1 MVDEKGDNFEFLHF
15 TSLTREAFA
24 NLVDIVK
31 NSIYSNSIVP
41 YRGKLKKYI
50 ILRRRFNARDIVA
63 MTVKYLLS
71 RAELKDIHVHF
82 GAILTTYINCVKL
95 GMRCIVQTLSC
106 HPKAKVFW
114 DRSADGLIKA
124 AERTKMFLDIPGVVA
139 MMDGDKL
146 RSKTPLGTDDQN
158 RDYNGWTKDVN
169 RNLLLVWDPFG
180 KIVDA
185 VVNAPGSFHDSKV
198 AKWGNVYEHVSS
210 LPNGYKCCCDDAFS
224 TSGILSNKLVKT
236 KEQYKGGVS
245 RPTYDMSLTH
255 LRQCSEWGNNILT
268 GVFRRL
274 RSLLPTDNMTR
285 ALIMWSC
292 IYLHNYRTEIIG
304 RNQIRK
310 YFGNLVDEKV

>member
-15 TSLTREAFA
+15 ISFTREAFD

-31 NSIYSNSIVP
+31 NSIHSNSIVP
-41 YRGKLKKYI
+41 YRGMPTNYI

-106 HPKAKVFW
+106 HPKAKVFL

-180 KIVDA
+180 K
-185 VVNAPGSFHDSKV
+185 N
-198 AKWGNVYEHVSS
+198 
-210 LPNGYKCCCDDAFS
+210 C
-224 TSGILSNKLVKT
+224 
-236 KEQYKGGVS
+236 
-245 RPTYDMSLTH
+245 
-255 LRQCSEWGNNILT
+255 
-268 GVFRRL
+268 
-274 RSLLPTDNMTR
+274 
-285 ALIMWSC
+285 
-292 IYLHNYRTEIIG
+292 
-304 RNQIRK
+304 
-310 YFGNLVDEKV
+310 